1 MTQLTLV
8 VMTTL
13 EEMGHV
19 MRSAPGASAS
29 NHEVAHWYHRKAQLL
44 DHLANSAP
52 PEEANRMLALAAL
65 AREHADE
72 LLSPPEADHDAL
84 PKAS

>member
-1 MTQLTLV
+1 MTQLTLA

-19 MRSAPGASAS
+19 MRSAPGSSAGP
-29 NHEVAHWYHRKAQLL
+29 HEVADWYHRKARLL
-44 DHLANSAP
+44 EHLASSSP
-52 PEEANRMLALAAL
+52 PDEADRMHALAEL

-72 LLSPPEADHDAL
+72 LLSPPASGEL

>member
-1 MTQLTLV
+1 MTQLTLT

-19 MRSAPGASAS
+19 MRSAPGSSAS
-29 NHEVAHWYHRKAQLL
+29 PHEVADWYHSKARLL
-44 DHLANSAP
+44 EHLASSAP
-52 PEEANRMLALAAL
+52 PDEANRMHALAEL

-72 LLSPPEADHDAL
+72 LLSPPESGEL

>member
-8 VMTTL
+8 AMTTL

-19 MRSAPGASAS
+19 MRSAPGSTASS
-29 NHEVAHWYHRKAQLL
+29 HEVAHWYQSKAQLL
-44 DHLANSAP
+44 DHLATGAP
-52 PEEANRMLALAAL
+52 PDEANRMHALAEL

-72 LLSPPEADHDAL
+72 LLAPPDTL